1 MLKKALLKQEEDR
14 TSATDVIKANPRNQN
29 GVPQEF
35 FNKFNKR
42 SPSTGD
48 FGRIAKDLILVIF
61 FLDNKQKTII
71 FPKCPAYT
79 W

>member
-48 FGRIAKDLILVIF
+48 FGRIAKD
-61 FLDNKQKTII
+61 
-71 FPKCPAYT
+71 
-79 W
+79 